1 MIILMR
7 MILYNNENPVL
18 ILNLFNQT
26 GCEHLILPTYNRYD
40 KIIDCREKMAVVE
53 ENMNKSDID
62 HTISSIST
70 EVTILTIFLVL

>member
-26 GCEHLILPTYNRYD
+26 GCEHLILSSYNRYD
-40 KIIDCREKMAVVE
+40 KIIDCRKKMAVVAE
-53 ENMNKSDID
+53 SMNKSDID

>member
-26 GCEHLILPTYNRYD
+26 GREHLILSSYNRYD
-40 KIIDCREKMAVVE
+40 KIIDYREKMAVVAKS
-53 ENMNKSDID
+53 MNKSDID
-62 HTISSIST
+62 NTISSIST

>member
-26 GCEHLILPTYNRYD
+26 GREHLILSFYNRYD
-40 KIIDCREKMAVVE
+40 KIIDYREKMAVVAKS
-53 ENMNKSDID
+53 MNKSDID

>member
-26 GCEHLILPTYNRYD
+26 GCEHLIPSSYNRYD
-40 KIIDCREKMAVVE
+40 KIIDCREKMAVMAE
-53 ENMNKSDID
+53 SMNKSDID

>member
-26 GCEHLILPTYNRYD
+26 GCEHLILPPYNRYD
-40 KIIDCREKMAVVE
+40 KIIDYREKMAVVA

>member
-1 MIILMR
+1 

-26 GCEHLILPTYNRYD
+26 GREHLILPTYNRYD
-40 KIIDCREKMAVVE
+40 KIIDYREKMAVVA

>member
-26 GCEHLILPTYNRYD
+26 GREHLILPTYNRYD
-40 KIIDCREKMAVVE
+40 KIIDYREKMAVVA

>member
-26 GCEHLILPTYNRYD
+26 GREHLIMPTYNRYD
-40 KIIDCREKMAVVE
+40 KIIDYREKMAVVA

>member
-26 GCEHLILPTYNRYD
+26 GREHLILPTYNRYD
-40 KIIDCREKMAVVE
+40 KIIDYREKMAVVA

-70 EVTILTIFLVL
+70 EVTILTIFLAL